1 MAKERPVRAFD
12 VELRAAGLRA
22 ARLPLL
28 QAALAAGLGWFL
40 AHDVVGHRSPIFAP
54 IGALLILANA
64 PGRRTGRVLATTIG
78 AAIGVAIGD
87 LLVAVLGTGPIQV
100 AIVALLATGAATTL
114 GAGPTLVTNAGIAGV
129 LIATV
134 QAPHGI
140 YSSAGVGRLFDVLIG
155 GGASLAMSV
164 VLPSHPLKSTRAAA
178 ATLVSELSG
187 TLDDVA
193 GALDSHDAEAG
204 ERALERARTLDAYV
218 VGLHQAI
225 ELAEETAHLVPFYR
239 ATRPGV
245 ARYGVAAAKLELA
258 ARNARVLARAALRA
272 IELEPPTPAE
282 LSLAIRELGSAA
294 RGLAGEIEQP
304 EAGMDASRRAVTAAR
319 RATFVAERRASMPVG
334 AIVAQ
339 VRFIATDLLE
349 AIGVERSDAVG
360 RVRQVD
366 DSLIGGEHRTGSGS

>member
-1 MAKERPVRAFD
+1 
-12 VELRAAGLRA
+12 
-22 ARLPLL
+22 
-28 QAALAAGLGWFL
+28 
-40 AHDVVGHRSPIFAP
+40 
-54 IGALLILANA
+54 
-64 PGRRTGRVLATTIG
+64 VLATTIG
-78 AAIGVAIGD
+78 AAIGIAIGD
-87 LLVAVLGTGPIQV
+87 LLVAALGTGPVQV

-114 GAGPTLVTNAGIAGV
+114 GAGPTMVTNAGTAGV

-140 YSSAGVGRLFDVLIG
+140 YSSAGVGRLVDVLIG
-155 GGASLAMSV
+155 GGASLLMSV
-164 VLPSHPLKSTRAAA
+164 VLPSHPVKSARAAA
-178 ATLVSELSG
+178 ARLVSELSG

-193 GALDSHDAEAG
+193 GALDSHDAEVG
-204 ERALERARTLDAYV
+204 ERALERARRLDAYAV
-218 VGLHQAI
+218 RLHQAI
-225 ELAEETAHLVPFYR
+225 ELAKETAHLVPFYR
-239 ATRPGV
+239 ATRPRV
-245 ARYGVAAAKLELA
+245 ARYEIAAAKLELA

-294 RGLAGEIEQP
+294 RCLAAEIEHP
-304 EAGMDASRRAVTAAR
+304 EVGIDASRRAVMAAR

-349 AIGVERSDAVG
+349 AIGVERSEAVS

-366 DSLIGGEHRTGSGS
+366 DRLIGGEHGTGSGS